1 MHKIALLAL
10 IAGRPDE
17 AVEILK
23 DFAPIPPSPLAVL
36 GQGEPGEVDYCV
48 AVQWIMAGRTY
59 VVEVPDQKSL
69 NALAGYF
76 WVEPR
81 RLLDPV
87 VK

>member
-1 MHKIALLAL
+1 MHKIALRAL

-23 DFAPIPPSPLAVL
+23 DFAPIQPSPLAVL
-36 GQGEPGEVDYCV
+36 GQGYAGDEDYRV
-48 AVQWIMAGRTY
+48 AVQWILSGRTY
-59 VVEVPDQKSL
+59 MVEVPDQKTL

-81 RLLDPV
+81 RLS
-87 VK
+87 